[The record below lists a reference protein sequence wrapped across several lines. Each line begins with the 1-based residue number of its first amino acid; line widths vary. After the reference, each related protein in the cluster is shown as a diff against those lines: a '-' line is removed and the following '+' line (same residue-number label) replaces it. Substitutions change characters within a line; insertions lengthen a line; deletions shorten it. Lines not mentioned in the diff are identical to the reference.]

1 MEIKVLK
8 RENDELNAQLQSC
21 KEAVHTL
28 VRENEQLKQ
37 QQPQA
42 QADPN
47 TIPVEEVRSRL
58 LAIQN
63 AGREKNK
70 KYEGRLTGKC
80 NTLFKEFLSELEE
93 SITPNK

>member
-28 VRENEQLKQ
+28 VHENEQLKQ

-42 QADPN
+42 DPN
-47 TIPVEEVRSRL
+47 TIQVEEVRSRL
-58 LAIQN
+58 CQIKD
-63 AGREKNK
+63 AGKWRKGK
-70 KYEGRLTGKC
+70 VLGRISGQCKQL
-80 NTLFKEFLSELEE
+80 LEQFLSELGDD
-93 SITPNK
+93 PNSK

>member
-58 LAIQN
+58 TQIQD
-63 AGREKNK
+63 AGKWRKGKVLGRISGLCKNLL
-70 KYEGRLTGKC
+70 EQ
-80 NTLFKEFLSELEE
+80 FLSELGDD
-93 SITPNK
+93 PNSK